1 MDSFIRTES
10 NRDFLSI
17 MILPP
22 SVAIEIENGGDF
34 ATLAYIKQFQLSGLI
49 LTLHQIPF
57 LFGIPSQTS
66 SSLPSSYRQVHG
78 GKAAASMLNK
88 QKEIPTSFF
97 SSASNAVRGLNPFK
111 WSDHA
116 CERNHFF

>member
-34 ATLAYIKQFQLSGLI
+34 ATLAYIKQFQLSGLSTTDFAPDSI
-49 LTLHQIPF
+49 SFRHPF
-57 LFGIPSQTS
+57 SD
-66 SSLPSSYRQVHG
+66 V
-78 GKAAASMLNK
+78 
-88 QKEIPTSFF
+88 FF
-97 SSASNAVRGLNPFK
+97 LA
-111 WSDHA
+111 
-116 CERNHFF
+116 